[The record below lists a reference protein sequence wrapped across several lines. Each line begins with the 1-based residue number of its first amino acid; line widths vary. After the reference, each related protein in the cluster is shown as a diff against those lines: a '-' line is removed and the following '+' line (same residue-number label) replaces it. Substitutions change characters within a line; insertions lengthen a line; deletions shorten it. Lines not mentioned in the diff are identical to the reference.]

1 MTMKLKDGFVLRR
14 VGGQTVVLPSGS
26 ELDLNMM
33 ITLNDTGK
41 FLWEKLEK
49 GAKIEDLVKDLCSEF
64 EVDEERAKDGV
75 SAFVE
80 NLKSHGFLED

>member
-1 MTMKLKDGFVLRR
+1 MKLKNGFVLRQ

-41 FLWEKLEK
+41 FLWERLEK
-49 GAKIEDLVKDLCSEF
+49 GAELQELVKALCAEF
-64 EVDEERAKDGV
+64 EVEEDRAKAGF

>member
-1 MTMKLKDGFVLRR
+1 MKLKNGFVLRQ

-41 FLWEKLEK
+41 FLWERLEK
-49 GAKIEDLVKDLCSEF
+49 GAELQELVKALCAEF
-64 EVDEERAKDGV
+64 EVEEDRAKAGV

>member
-1 MTMKLKDGFVLRR
+1 MKLKDGFVLRQ
-14 VGGQTVVLPSGS
+14 VGGQTVVLPSGA

-33 ITLNDTGK
+33 ITLNGTGK
-41 FLWEKLEK
+41 FLWERLEN
-49 GAKIEDLVKDLCSEF
+49 GAQVQDLVKDLCAEF
-64 EVDEERAKDGV
+64 EVEEERAKAGV

>member
-1 MTMKLKDGFVLRR
+1 MMKLKNGFILRQ

-33 ITLNDTGK
+33 ITLNDTGV
-41 FLWEKLEK
+41 FLWNRLEK
-49 GAKIEDLVKDLCSEF
+49 GAELQDLVSDLCREF
-64 EVDEERAKDGV
+64 EVGEEQAKAGA

-80 NLKSHGFLED
+80 KLKSHGFLED

>member
-1 MTMKLKDGFVLRR
+1 MKLKNGFVLRQ

-26 ELDLNMM
+26 DLDLNMM

-49 GAKIEDLVKDLCSEF
+49 GADHEELIRAICAEF
-64 EVDEERAKDGV
+64 EVEEQRARDGV
-75 SAFVE
+75 VSFVE
-80 NLKSHGFLED
+80 NLKRNGFLENE

>member
-1 MTMKLKDGFVLRR
+1 MKLKDGFVLRQ

-41 FLWEKLEK
+41 FLWERLEK
-49 GAKIEDLVKDLCSEF
+49 GAQIEDLVKDLCAAFDVE
-64 EVDEERAKDGV
+64 EERAKAGV
-75 SAFVE
+75 HAFVE
-80 NLKSHGFLED
+80 NLKCHGFLED

>member
-1 MTMKLKDGFVLRR
+1 M
-14 VGGQTVVLPSGS
+14 LPSGS

-41 FLWEKLEK
+41 FLWERLEE
-49 GAKIEDLVKDLCSEF
+49 GAEVQDLVKGLCGEF
-64 EVDEERAKDGV
+64 DVEEERAKDGV

-80 NLKSHGFLED
+80 NLKSYGFLED